1 MRLVLSAP
9 PPRTSV
15 DGPQPTPWAL
25 RDLARLIR
33 FEAVAFIAIVVCFV
47 GARHTHGWDARLYWI
62 VGGMAAMLVSGVGWA
77 TWLLTAARGL
87 RIRQR
92 RLAELTAALAPEAR
106 AAAMGSALVTAK
118 GTTHYHHPGCVFVEG
133 RPVTTATA
141 AKHAARGLAPCPACI
156 R

>member
-1 MRLVLSAP
+1 MRVVFSAP

-15 DGPQPTPWAL
+15 DGPQATPWSL
-25 RDLARLIR
+25 RDLARLVR

-47 GARHTHGWDARLYWI
+47 GARHTHSWDAQLYWI

-77 TWLLTAARGL
+77 TWLLIAARGL

-92 RLAELTAALAPEAR
+92 RLAEITGRMAPEAP
-106 AAAMGSALVTAK
+106 AAVADSALVTADGMK
-118 GTTHYHHPGCVFVEG
+118 HYHRTGCLFVAD
-133 RPVTTATA
+133 RPVTTASATQ
-141 AKHAARGLAPCPACI
+141 HAARGLAPCSVCI

>member
-9 PPRTSV
+9 PPRASI
-15 DGPQPTPWAL
+15 DGPRLTPWLL

-47 GARHTHGWDARLYWI
+47 GARHTHSWDAQLYWI

-77 TWLLTAARGL
+77 TWLLIAARGL
-87 RIRQR
+87 RVRQR
-92 RLAELTAALAPEAR
+92 RLAEITAALAP
-106 AAAMGSALVTAK
+106 AASAAVLGSALVTAK
-118 GTTHYHHPGCVFVEG
+118 GMKHYHRKGCVFVEH
-133 RPVTTATA
+133 RPVTAATATQ
-141 AKHAARGLAPCPACI
+141 HAARGLAPCPACI